1 MPKTNGILGKKI
13 GMTRVWTDDGNA
25 VGVTAVEVGPCVVL
39 QKKTSGKEGYQAI
52 QVGFG
57 AKRDSRCIKPELGHF
72 KEANQ
77 GAFYHVREF
86 QVADVAQYEVG
97 QVIKMTDLFKVGDL
111 VDVSG
116 TSKGKGFQGVMKRH
130 NFRGGCDTHGSM
142 FHRAPGSIGQSAWP
156 SRVVKGRKM
165 PGHMGDVLVTKK
177 NVIVMDIREADNIM
191 LVKGSL
197 PGAKQ
202 SLLKLYQK

>member
-1 MPKTNGILGKKI
+1 
-13 GMTRVWTDDGNA
+13 MTRVWTDDGNA